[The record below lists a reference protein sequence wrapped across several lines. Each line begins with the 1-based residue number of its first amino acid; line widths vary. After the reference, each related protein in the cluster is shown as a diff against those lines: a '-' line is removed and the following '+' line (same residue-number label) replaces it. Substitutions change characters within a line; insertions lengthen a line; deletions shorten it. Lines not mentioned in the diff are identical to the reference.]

1 LQETHPA
8 PHKSDYWQ
16 YAYVLVLL
24 PCLIYTVAY
33 TARAIRLD
41 YTAVPIWDSWRSVQ
55 FLDQMLGF
63 DIRHFWV
70 QHNEHRI
77 VFPEIVY
84 SLDYIFFQGVQ
95 TLPIACNIA
104 CQLGQ
109 LALLGWLLWRMQDM
123 PPPFR
128 LTLGICCGLFM
139 TSAMQVQGIL
149 GTFELQWYLSEMA
162 AALAFVFL
170 RISARSGRWTSLAM
184 SIAAAV
190 IVTYSTGNGMFIW
203 PVLVTMAALLRLP
216 KPRIAVVAIAGTLS
230 IAAYFVGYSFLTP
243 GRFAVLLDHPF
254 YAIWFVGVFLGT
266 PLSYVNVQLGGVA
279 GLAGLLLVAFAL
291 TIAIRQRR
299 LADPLVVVTAGVC
312 LYIAGS
318 ALMIAYGRM
327 NPADPAIA
335 AALAARYVGVP
346 LTYCAN
352 LVVLVGW
359 LVMQLPRGRRFAL
372 HSIAALL
379 VLAVAVTVMN
389 RQKSYERTFAMQQ
402 ALAHE
407 SGIAMVAGIEEDDD
421 VSKAIFPDPQFLREM
436 TPKIRQ
442 RRLSIF
448 AAGRQD
454 WIGQPVNGV
463 FVPAPEALCFGGV
476 EMLSPVTGGY
486 RAAGWAWDRAMDRP
500 PRDIV
505 LVNRAGV
512 IVGFGETRP
521 GGYPRNDPARR
532 PPSDWD
538 WAGFARST
546 GMSGTIQAYAI
557 VHRGQMAC
565 AMGSPRPAPSIER
578 IPASRVGAPIH
589 ISEWKADPAWTLNGF
604 HPSVGTLGREVLYGS
619 YSGSDANQG
628 VLTSAPFTAGGQACI
643 ALPVA
648 HGPSVGGQSV
658 RLVES
663 DSGKTVQ
670 SIPLSETSGT
680 WQYWAVEL
688 QGVDKLRIVA
698 EDRGR
703 QFGQWVAVGE
713 PHLCQSH

>member
-1 LQETHPA
+1 
-8 PHKSDYWQ
+8 
-16 YAYVLVLL
+16 VLL
-24 PCLIYTVAY
+24 PCLIYTVVY
-33 TARAIRLD
+33 TSRAIRLD

-55 FLDQMLGF
+55 YLDPLLSF
-63 DIRHFWV
+63 DLRHFWV

-109 LALLGWLLWRMQDM
+109 LALLWCFLWRMKDM
-123 PPPFR
+123 PLAFR
-128 LTLGICCGLFM
+128 LTLGVCCALFM

-184 SIAAAV
+184 SIVAAV

-243 GRFAVLLDHPF
+243 GRFALLLDHPF

-266 PLSYVNVQLGGVA
+266 PLSYVGVELGGVA
-279 GLAGLLLVAFAL
+279 GLASLLLVALAL
-291 TIAIRQRR
+291 AIALRQRR
-299 LADPLVVVTAGVC
+299 LGDPVVIVTAGVC

-318 ALMIAYGRM
+318 ALTIAYGRM
-327 NPADPAIA
+327 NPADPAVA
-335 AALAARYVGVP
+335 AALAARYVSVP

-352 LVVLVGW
+352 FVLVMGW
-359 LVMQLPRGRRFAL
+359 LVMQLARGRRIAL
-372 HSIAALL
+372 HLSAAALA
-379 VLAVAVTVMN
+379 LAVLVAVMN

-407 SGIAMVAGIEEDDD
+407 SGIAMVAGIEDDD
-421 VSKAIFPDPQFLREM
+421 LSKAIFPDPQFLREM
-436 TPKIRQ
+436 LPKIRQ

-454 WIGQPVNGV
+454 WIGQPVYGV
-463 FVPAPEALCFGGV
+463 FVPAPETLCFGGV
-476 EMLSPVTGGY
+476 EMLSPVSGGY
-486 RAAGWAWDRAMDRP
+486 RAAGWAWDRAADRP

-505 LVNRAGV
+505 MVNTAGA

-538 WAGFARST
+538 WAGFARNT

-557 VHRGQMAC
+557 VHGGQMAC
-565 AMGSPRPAPSIER
+565 AIGSPQPAPRIEP
-578 IPASRVGAPIH
+578 IAASRVGAPIH
-589 ISEWKADPAWTLNGF
+589 IPEWKADPAWTLNGF
-604 HPSVGTLGREVLYGS
+604 HPSVGTLRGEVLYGS

-628 VLTSAPFTAGGQACI
+628 VLTSAPFTASGQTCI

-648 HGPSVGGQSV
+648 HGPSVDGQSV

-663 DSGKTVQ
+663 DSGKTVL
-670 SIPLSETSGT
+670 SIPLRETSGT
-680 WQYWAVEL
+680 WQYWAIDL
-688 QGVDKLRIVA
+688 PGIDKLRIVA
-698 EDRGR
+698 EDKGS